1 MTSVFIHASAPDCD
15 LLLFDLISLDREV
28 LLKLAHLFHGLHLHH
43 DDVLVL
49 LLSPFSQSCLQS
61 VLVVDSGQLFRS
73 LFFQKFLVVMPTKLI
88 DPDERSH

>member
-1 MTSVFIHASAPDCD
+1 MTSVFVHASAPDCD

-28 LLKLAHLFHGLHLHH
+28 LLKLAHFFHGLHLHH

-49 LLSPFSQSCLQS
+49 LLTPFSQSCLQS

-73 LFFQKFLVVMPTKLI
+73 LFFQELFVIVPTEMI